1 MVSFST
7 MGGIA
12 AFVEALMAS
21 PSFQLPISIRGVRAN
36 KSPHAGATKRRPGDA
51 PITLSELDAAAYDG
65 ACHVV
70 QPEVAKLLAAWYR
83 GAERRAAFSAVIE
96 RHAMAHRRPAL
107 RFQAHAF
114 ARDGLWKFGQNTRCA
129 WKTARAGTARA
140 ADLLNRPAQRRL
152 NRTGLCIDILPV

>member
-1 MVSFST
+1 
-7 MGGIA
+7 MGNGHIA
-12 AFVEALMAS
+12 HRHGVIEAWRKPA
-21 PSFQLPISIRGVRAN
+21 RA
-36 KSPHAGATKRRPGDA
+36 DF
-51 PITLSELDAAAYDG
+51 
-65 ACHVV
+65 
-70 QPEVAKLLAAWYR
+70 
-83 GAERRAAFSAVIE
+83 AEHRAAFSAVIE